1 MGLQLFPG
9 LRPLGRAQVARDTVA
24 GVSAAS
30 ANIPQVLGYTAIAG
44 MPVVTGLYT
53 LLLPLVAFAAFG
65 SSRQLVVA
73 ADSATAAIVS
83 SSVSTLAAPASEHY
97 VALVGVLVLL
107 TAAMLLLA
115 RVFALGFLADFLSR
129 TVLVGFLVGV
139 GIQVGVAMLGP
150 MAGVPFGSHRTLLQV
165 WELVHSMQ
173 RFGLPTIALSAL
185 TVAGILLGHGTA
197 PRLPAALIAVLA
209 SIAASAAFDF
219 AAHGIALVGPVPGGL
234 PTLRLPSVAWR
245 ETLALLPVAA
255 SCVVII
261 LAQSAATARSFAI
274 RHHARVDENADIL
287 GLAAANAMAALSGSF
302 VVNGSPSQTALA
314 DNAGARSQWAML
326 VMAGVTLLVLLFVTA
341 PLHYLPHCVL
351 AAIVFTIALR
361 MIDLK
366 SLADIRRE
374 SRGEYWL
381 ALVTAAAVVAVGV
394 EQGILLAIVLSLL
407 KHVRHSYLPHSA
419 VLALDAK
426 GHWEPEPPTA
436 GAQTAP
442 GLLVYRFGADLFYAN
457 ADRFVDGVRSLLDHA
472 PTPVRWLVIDA
483 SAITAVDYSAARSLR
498 ELLDELDVR
507 GVTLLFARAS
517 PDLRADL
524 DRHRITPVVG
534 AQRIFA
540 TLHEA
545 LAVVRE
551 ATPDSM
557 PTSA

>member
-1 MGLQLFPG
+1 MGLPLFQG

-24 GVSAAS
+24 GISAAS

-53 LLLPLVAFAAFG
+53 LLLPLLAFAAFG

-97 VALVGVLVLL
+97 VALVGMLVLL

-139 GIQVGVAMLGP
+139 GIQVGVTMLGP
-150 MAGVPFGSHRTLLQV
+150 MAGVAFGSHRTLLQV
-165 WELVHSMQ
+165 WELVRGMQ
-173 RFGLPTIALSAL
+173 RVGLTTVALSTF
-185 TVAGILLGHGTA
+185 TVAVILLGHGKV
-197 PRLPAALIAVLA
+197 PRLPLALIAVLA
-209 SIAASAAFDF
+209 SIAASAAFGF
-219 AAHGIALVGPVPGGL
+219 GAHGIAVIGPIPGGL
-234 PTLRLPSVAWR
+234 PTLHLPRVAWR
-245 ETLALLPVAA
+245 EALALLPVAA

-261 LAQSAATARSFAI
+261 IAQSAATARSFAA
-274 RHHARVDENADIL
+274 RHRMRVDENADIL

-302 VVNGSPSQTALA
+302 VVNGSPSQTALV

-326 VMAGVTLLVLLFVTA
+326 VMAGVTLLVLLFFSG
-341 PLHYLPHCVL
+341 PLQYLPHCVL

-361 MIDLK
+361 MIDFK
-366 SLADIRRE
+366 ALADIRRE
-374 SRGEYWL
+374 SRGEYRL

-407 KHVRHSYLPHSA
+407 KHLRHSYRPHSA
-419 VLALDAK
+419 VLALDAE
-426 GHWEPEPPTA
+426 GHWEPEPANA

-457 ADRFVDGVRSLLDHA
+457 ADRFVDGIRSLLDHA
-472 PTPVRWLVIDA
+472 PQPVRWLVIDA

-498 ELLDELDVR
+498 ELLDEMGGR
-507 GVTLLFARAS
+507 GVSLLIARAS

-545 LAVVRE
+545 LAAVHE
-551 ATPDSM
+551 ATPVAK
-557 PTSA
+557 PASA

>member
-1 MGLQLFPG
+1 
-9 LRPLGRAQVARDTVA
+9 
-24 GVSAAS
+24 
-30 ANIPQVLGYTAIAG
+30 
-44 MPVVTGLYT
+44 
-53 LLLPLVAFAAFG
+53 
-65 SSRQLVVA
+65 
-73 ADSATAAIVS
+73 
-83 SSVSTLAAPASEHY
+83 
-97 VALVGVLVLL
+97 
-107 TAAMLLLA
+107 
-115 RVFALGFLADFLSR
+115 
-129 TVLVGFLVGV
+129 
-139 GIQVGVAMLGP
+139 
-150 MAGVPFGSHRTLLQV
+150 
-165 WELVHSMQ
+165 
-173 RFGLPTIALSAL
+173 
-185 TVAGILLGHGTA
+185 
-197 PRLPAALIAVLA
+197 
-209 SIAASAAFDF
+209 
-219 AAHGIALVGPVPGGL
+219 
-234 PTLRLPSVAWR
+234 
-245 ETLALLPVAA
+245 
-255 SCVVII
+255 
-261 LAQSAATARSFAI
+261 
-274 RHHARVDENADIL
+274 
-287 GLAAANAMAALSGSF
+287 
-302 VVNGSPSQTALA
+302 
-314 DNAGARSQWAML
+314 
-326 VMAGVTLLVLLFVTA
+326 VLLFFTA

>member
-9 LRPLGRAQVARDTVA
+9 MRPLGRAQVARDTVA

-97 VALVGVLVLL
+97 VALVGMLVLL

-129 TVLVGFLVGV
+129 TVLVGFLAGV
-139 GIQVGVAMLGP
+139 GIQVGAAMLGP
-150 MAGVPFGSHRTLLQV
+150 MAGVPFSSHRTLLQV

-173 RFGLPTIALSAL
+173 RFGLPTMALSAL
-185 TVAGILLGHGTA
+185 AVAAILVGHGTA
-197 PRLPAALIAVLA
+197 PRLPVALVAVLT

-234 PTLRLPSVAWR
+234 PTLRLPTVAWR

-261 LAQSAATARSFAI
+261 IAQSAATARSFAI

-287 GLAAANAMAALSGSF
+287 GLAAANAMSALSGSF

-326 VMAGVTLLVLLFVTA
+326 VMAGVTLLVLLFFTG
-341 PLHYLPHCVL
+341 PLQYLPHCVL

-407 KHVRHSYLPHSA
+407 KHARHSYRPHSA
-419 VLALDAK
+419 VLALDAE
-426 GHWEPEPPTA
+426 GHWEPEPAHA

-472 PTPVRWLVIDA
+472 PSPVRWLVIDA

-498 ELLDELDVR
+498 ELLDELDAR
-507 GVTLLFARAS
+507 GVALLFARAS

-524 DRHRITPVVG
+524 DRHRITTVVG
-534 AQRIFA
+534 ARRIFA

-545 LAVVRE
+545 LAAVRA
-551 ATPDSM
+551 ATPDVT
-557 PTSA
+557 PASA